1 MSDLGPLI
9 QQQIGEPI
17 KQLSID
23 VRELRKEVQDVLKAT
38 RDLGDRV
45 IALEVSRESEHNRWE
60 QLYERDLPAIHVR
73 ITEEEECRND
83 LEGRTVSLE
92 EERTRIR
99 TVITVFGVLW
109 AMFTFVA
116 PYVFKQQE
124 TSPQYYYLPNPQ
136 AVPHQTQPQSE
147 SRHYVQPDRTHIE
160 EQPASGI
167 LPNDSVTLT
176 R

>member
-60 QLYERDLPAIHVR
+60 QLYSRDLPAIHAR

-124 TSPQYYYLPNPQ
+124 PPPQYYYLPNPQ
-136 AVPHQTQPQSE
+136 AAPHQTPPQSE
-147 SRHYVQPDRTHIE
+147 SHRYVQPDRTHPE
-160 EQPASGI
+160 GKPSSG
-167 LPNDSVTLT
+167 LWANDSITLS